1 MFCIKCGKEIND
13 NDKFCQY
20 CGSPIEREGEEHLDI
35 SKDMDMM
42 EEEYGEIHDEQV
54 SKPKNRKKWVIPV
67 CIAVGV
73 AILTGTGV
81 FAMNMLKK
89 EPKKVVQTKP
99 KMKTVKEVKESEVTY
114 QKEITLDVATM
125 TDIVEFITLLGNTDC
140 KMEGLNSE
148 QGKKY
153 DGFAFLYMSVYND
166 IPFLNGDPAEIQE
179 DGPYAWKVPEQEVVN
194 YLKNSIGSAEY
205 VIEGSDLALVDGMV
219 CIYGFD
225 PGSMWTV
232 DVPVIDKIT
241 AISENEIEV
250 EGRIDYDE
258 IGGEKVI
265 NDFSIVLTANPDS
278 IWGGYTLKEIKKWEE
293 VVKDESETQNSV
305 VSAEDEQ
312 RLKDFLFLLGEMD
325 YRGLIDTDVK
335 DLYMNQKDIFGSK
348 FLFFSMYHNLELLE
362 DAYNVVK
369 YGSSYEIREEQM
381 DAYLLDSVGSTDFY
395 GEYVLSAS
403 EGFLEIGMSDP
414 PYIGE
419 VCDIKIENIT
429 TTANSDICIQGSMNY
444 DDFEKKKKFPV
455 NYQLTMRKNSRSIW
469 GGYTLE
475 SIDKWEKQNI
485 QEYEEPEVAFG
496 DYLNFLTDAVN
507 SGDYTGAEKVML
519 RGSALYKEQEKL
531 VKRLY
536 GKNTKEELLTW
547 NILDKE
553 QIDDTHVR
561 LISEEAIQVTYGD
574 GTSKELYQSY
584 AYTCELT
591 EDGWLFTSLSAV
603 E

>member
-35 SKDMDMM
+35 SKDMEMM
-42 EEEYGEIHDEQV
+42 EEEYGEVHDEQV
-54 SKPKNRKKWVIPV
+54 SKTKNRKKWVIPV

-73 AILTGTGV
+73 VALAGTGV
-81 FAMNMLKK
+81 FAMNMLKAEKK
-89 EPKKVVQTKP
+89 EPKKEIA
-99 KMKTVKEVKESEVTY
+99 KEEKELEATY
-114 QKEITLDVATM
+114 PKEITLDGEVQNKVT
-125 TDIVEFITLLGNTDC
+125 ELLDLLC
-140 KMEGLNSE
+140 KMDTSGSSHNFATNTTIDGDFASRFLLDSIWFEVPFADGKPVEGWSVSE
-148 QGKKY
+148 
-153 DGFAFLYMSVYND
+153 
-166 IPFLNGDPAEIQE
+166 EIV
-179 DGPYAWKVPEQEVVN
+179 KN
-194 YLKNSIGSAEY
+194 YLKTSIDMDDFTKDWAS
-205 VIEGSDLALVDGMV
+205 ISDGMV
-219 CIYGFD
+219 VSQGVQVTGTYGND
-225 PGSMWTV
+225 TPQ
-232 DVPVIDKIT
+232 IT
-241 AISENEIEV
+241 
-250 EGRIDYDE
+250 
-258 IGGEKVI
+258 KVI
-265 NDFSIVLTANPDS
+265 QLSETDIQVLGSANYIPEFLTDSPYTVEFDVILTVNPDS
-278 IWGGYTLKEIKKWEE
+278 MWGGYTLKEIKNWKE
-293 VVKDESETQNSV
+293 VVKNSSESQGDTI
-305 VSAEDEQ
+305 SAEDKQ
-312 RLKDFLFLLGEMD
+312 KLTDFLFLLGEID
-325 YRGLIDTDVK
+325 YRDYTDVR
-335 DLYMNQKDIFGSK
+335 DLYMNQKDIFGCS
-348 FLFFSMYHNLELLE
+348 FLFYSMYHNLELLE
-362 DAYNVVK
+362 DTYNVVD
-369 YGSSYEIREEQM
+369 YDDYWEMREEQV
-381 DAYLLDSVGSTDFY
+381 DAYLLDSVGSSEFV
-395 GEYVLSAS
+395 GENVISAS
-403 EGFLEIGMSDP
+403 EGFLCFAKGDP
-414 PYIGE
+414 PY
-419 VCDIKIENIT
+419 VRQVRDVNIENIT
-429 TTANSDICIQGSMNY
+429 SSSNSSICIQGSMNY
-444 DDFEKKKKFPV
+444 EDLEKETKFPV
-455 NYQLTMRKNSRSIW
+455 SYQITMRKNTRSIW

-553 QIDDTHVR
+553 QIDETHVR